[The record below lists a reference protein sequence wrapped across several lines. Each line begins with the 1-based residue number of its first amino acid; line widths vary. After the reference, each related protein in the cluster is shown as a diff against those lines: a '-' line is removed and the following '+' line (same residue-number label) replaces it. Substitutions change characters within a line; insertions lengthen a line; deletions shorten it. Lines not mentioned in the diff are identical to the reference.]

1 MSDIYWKSQDFI
13 NVFERVIVTRKR
25 KKLKEPAVM
34 KDVVQ
39 CRLYI
44 FLKL

>member
-1 MSDIYWKSQDFI
+1 MSDIYWKSQDFT